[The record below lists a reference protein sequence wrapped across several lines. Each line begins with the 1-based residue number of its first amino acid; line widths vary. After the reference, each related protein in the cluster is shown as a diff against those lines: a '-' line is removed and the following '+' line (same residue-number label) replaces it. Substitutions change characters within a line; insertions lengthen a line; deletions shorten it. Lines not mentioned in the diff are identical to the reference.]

1 MTALAPVLLDPI
13 VLVSDPNVVIARVVQ
28 RLTFYTAEPLT
39 WARGLTA
46 ERLQSFV
53 SLLGRRSHFWYTT
66 SRVDQWQRITP
77 HGVPAVIDQV
87 CNDAL
92 RRPRQAG

>member
-13 VLVSDPNVVIARVVQ
+13 VLVSGPDVVIARVVQ

-53 SLLGRRSHFWYTT
+53 SVAVSRS
-66 SRVDQWQRITP
+66 
-77 HGVPAVIDQV
+77 
-87 CNDAL
+87 
-92 RRPRQAG
+92 